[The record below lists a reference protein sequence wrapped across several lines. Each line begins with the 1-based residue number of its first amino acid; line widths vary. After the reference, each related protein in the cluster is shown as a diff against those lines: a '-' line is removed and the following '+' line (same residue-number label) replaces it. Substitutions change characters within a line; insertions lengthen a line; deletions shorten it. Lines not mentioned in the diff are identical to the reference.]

1 MPLIPQLLRTI
12 YRSLGKGNTNLPNL
26 RIILL
31 FVLRFMGFLRF
42 PEVINLKYSNM
53 ILKKLICLFLLEKED
68 LIYTE
73 RATGCIYLSDSRLFV
88 LQNCLGRIMKL
99 QKLKHQ
105 TRQIYHS
112 KQGFKLKNLDK
123 PINYTTVRYI
133 LLTNLMK
140 IGLDKTQFGLYS
152 LRSRRTTVAANF
164 GINDR
169 LFQKCGRWKP
179 ENVKNGYVHENLRT
193 LLSVFKN
200 LGV

>member
-1 MPLIPQLLRTI
+1 
-12 YRSLGKGNTNLPNL
+12 
-26 RIILL
+26 
-31 FVLRFMGFLRF
+31 MGFLRF
-42 PEVINLKYSNM
+42 SEVINLKYSNI
-53 ILKKLICLFLLEKED
+53 ILKKLICLFLLKKEN

-73 RATGCIYLSDSRLFV
+73 RAPGCIHLSDSRLFV
-88 LQNCLGRIMKL
+88 QQNCLGSIMKL

-140 IGLDKTQFGLYS
+140 IGLDKTQFGLHS
-152 LRSRRTTVAANF
+152 LRSRRTTAAANF
-164 GINDR
+164 RINDR
-169 LFQKCGRWKP
+169 LFQKRGRWKS
-179 ENVKNGYVHENLRT
+179 ENVKNGYVRENLRA

-200 LGV
+200 VGF